1 MTDRNSAG
9 MPRGSAM
16 FNLTLRQLRAI
27 HTINDCGSFAAAARG
42 LNVSAAALSAMM
54 REAEAAIGFRLFER
68 TTRSLRLT
76 DTGAEFLP
84 HVQRILAEL
93 ERADAFI
100 QRQREGESATL
111 RIAAT
116 QFLSCAVLPPL
127 LYAFRNAV
135 PEARIQMID
144 SAIDDVI
151 ETVRSGKADLG
162 VYLDVGSDEGLEAVP
177 LFRSP
182 LCVVL
187 GQTHPLADQPS
198 ITWSQLAGH
207 NIIYVGREQNLRQNL
222 AEAQV
227 DLDIL
232 PHQQVAHGTSALTLI
247 AAGEGIA
254 VMTRY
259 VQPMLPIYGLR
270 MVPLVEPSLDRQVMI
285 IHRRK
290 PHLSRLSRK
299 FVAFAQATRLGD

>member
-1 MTDRNSAG
+1 MTVCFAAG
-9 MPRGSAM
+9 MPRGGAM

-27 HTINDCGSFAAAARG
+27 QAIKDSGSFAAAARG
-42 LNVSAAALSAMM
+42 LNVSAAALSAMI

-93 ERADAFI
+93 DRADAFI

-111 RIAAT
+111 RIVAT

-127 LYAFRNAV
+127 LFAFRNAV

-151 ETVRSGKADLG
+151 ETIRSGKADLG
-162 VYLDVGSDEGLEAVP
+162 VYLDVESDAELEAVP

-187 GQTHPLADQPS
+187 GPAHPLAAQPS
-198 ITWSQLAGH
+198 ITWSQLAGQ

-222 AEAQV
+222 AEARV
-227 DLDIL
+227 DLDI
-232 PHQQVAHGTSALTLI
+232 PHQQVAHGTSALTLV

-270 MVPLVEPSLDRQVMI
+270 MVPLVEPSLDRQVMV
-285 IHRRK
+285 IHRRE